1 MRVSEKRKWL
11 LTSSRQLRVTSDN
24 LSKSKV
30 AQKQQH
36 KLVVSWRISV
46 DDMTDKMEQQ
56 SKAMQD
62 LRAGGRGQD

>member
-1 MRVSEKRKWL
+1 M
-11 LTSSRQLRVTSDN
+11 TSDN

-56 SKAMQD
+56 SKAMED
-62 LRAGGRGQD
+62 LQSGGRGQE